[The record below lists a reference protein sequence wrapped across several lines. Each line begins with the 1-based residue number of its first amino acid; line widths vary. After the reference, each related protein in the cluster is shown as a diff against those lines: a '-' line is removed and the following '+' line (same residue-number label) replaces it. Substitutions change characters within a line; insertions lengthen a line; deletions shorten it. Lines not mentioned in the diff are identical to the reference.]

1 MDTPDMT
8 TVIPRIRTSGIAY
21 VNQAAEVHS
30 ITVIVSA
37 LQEAS
42 ALVSNASQIPDEY
55 ERQKALR
62 EAEECAGVAMTYL
75 AALIKSPAGSR
86 VQWHS
91 GYSTHDGT
99 IIQTMDDGR
108 YMVVPDGAEPLFMFP
123 HECEIIS

>member
-1 MDTPDMT
+1 MDDMT
-8 TVIPRIRTSGIAY
+8 TVIPVIRTTGIAY

-42 ALVSNASQIPDEY
+42 ALVSNASQIPDESD
-55 ERQKALR
+55 RQRSLR

-86 VQWHS
+86 VQWNS
-91 GYSTHDGT
+91 GYSTYAGT
-99 IIQTMDDGR
+99 IVQTMDDGR
-108 YMVVPDGAEPLFMFP
+108 YMVVPDGADPMFMFP
-123 HECEIIS
+123 HECEIIP